1 MKAQSQGKHAG
12 TEAYVVVDPVRRT
25 AVVMPCRH
33 MHTYPDTDVCERIEV
48 PGPWIWS
55 VLIDR
60 RCPINGHATQDEA
73 QKDWHVQPVAAP
85 DQEVV
90 PADYTHAG
98 FTLRRACSDPFFI

>member
-1 MKAQSQGKHAG
+1 MKAESRGEQAR
-12 TEAYVVVDPVRRT
+12 TEAHVVVDPVRWT
-25 AVVMPCRH
+25 AVLRH
-33 MHTYPDTDVCERIEV
+33 PWYMRVYPYTDVPKRIDI
-48 PGPWIWS
+48 PGQSIGF
-55 VLIDR
+55 VLIDGR
-60 RCPINGHATQDEA
+60 GPIDGYATQDEA